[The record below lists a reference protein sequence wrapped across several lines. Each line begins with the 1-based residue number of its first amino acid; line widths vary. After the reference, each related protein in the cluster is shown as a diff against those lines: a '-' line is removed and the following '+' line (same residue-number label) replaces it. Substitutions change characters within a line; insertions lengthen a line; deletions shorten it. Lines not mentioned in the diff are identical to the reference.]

1 MKIKVKYLVEGLDP
15 IAPAHVGEWI
25 DLRAA
30 SDIWAQPMEFV
41 KIPLGVAI
49 QLPAGFEAIM
59 VPRSSTF
66 ENYGI
71 IMINS
76 VGVIDNRYC
85 GDNDEWSFPAL
96 ATRRIHIPKNARI
109 CQFRLLY
116 EQPNC
121 EITPVDILGN
131 EDRGGFGSTG
141 EM

>member
-1 MKIKVKYLVEGLDP
+1 MKIKVKYLAEGLDP

-41 KIPLGVAI
+41 KIPLGVAM

-76 VGVIDNRYC
+76 VGVIDNRY
-85 GDNDEWSFPAL
+85 
-96 ATRRIHIPKNARI
+96 
-109 CQFRLLY
+109 
-116 EQPNC
+116 
-121 EITPVDILGN
+121 
-131 EDRGGFGSTG
+131 
-141 EM
+141 